1 MQNFSAHNKRIFRT
15 YSDDLSILKPTFYTS
30 AGKGGFYS
38 KEFLGSTAAQM
49 ETGVGNEKI
58 TMQILN
64 DRLATYLE
72 KVRSLEN
79 TNSELELKICQ
90 FLEKKG
96 PDAQDYSHY
105 QVTLDKL
112 RKEILEMTL
121 SCAKVALQMDNAKL
135 AAEDYRLK
143 FEHELHLKQSVEAD
157 IHALRKMLD
166 DTNLTRLHLENE
178 VEALTGELI
187 NLKKHHQLEVL
198 ELHNQITQ
206 TGVQVDVDAP
216 KGHDLTAIME
226 GMRAKYENITLKNQ
240 EELKAWH
247 ESKITEVQVQVT
259 ENTSALKEANTHVS
273 KSRRKMQSLE
283 IELQSVTG
291 TRASLEEAIREMGL
305 RYGMQVEQ
313 YNAIIVMRE
322 AELRQLRK
330 DIQNQ
335 KQDYQALFN
344 IKMKL
349 EAEIATY
356 RRLLDGE
363 DIQFLTEEQN
373 KIKVTTITQ
382 TLVDGKVVS
391 TSSETKENTV

>member
-15 YSDDLSILKPTFYTS
+15 YSDDRSLLKPTFYTS

-38 KEFLGSTAAQM
+38 KEFLGSTSAQM
-49 ETGVGNEKI
+49 EIGVGNEKN

-64 DRLATYLE
+64 NRLATYLE
-72 KVRSLEN
+72 TVRSLEK
-79 TNSELELKICQ
+79 TNSELELNIYQ
-90 FLEKKG
+90 FLQEKG

-121 SCAKVALQMDNAKL
+121 NCAKVALQMDNTKL
-135 AAEDYRLK
+135 AAEDYKLK
-143 FEHELHLKQSVEAD
+143 FEHELQQKQSVEAD

-166 DTNLTRLHLENE
+166 DTNLARLHFENE
-178 VEALTGELI
+178 VEVLTGELI
-187 NLKKHHQLEVL
+187 NLNKNHQLEVL

-216 KGHDLTAIME
+216 KGHDLSAVME
-226 GMRAKYENITLKNQ
+226 EMRAKYEKITLKNQ

-247 ESKITEVQVQVT
+247 ESKITEVQVQVI

-273 KSRRKMQSLE
+273 ESRRTMQSLE

-291 TRASLEEAIREMGL
+291 TRASLEEAIRETGL
-305 RYGMQVEQ
+305 RYGMQLEQ

-322 AELRQLRK
+322 SELRQLRE
-330 DIQNQ
+330 DIQSQN
-335 KQDYQALFN
+335 QDYQALLN

-356 RRLLDGE
+356 RRLLEG
-363 DIQFLTEEQN
+363 
-373 KIKVTTITQ
+373 
-382 TLVDGKVVS
+382 
-391 TSSETKENTV
+391 